1 MSKLVT
7 ITSFPIRCV
16 GLHLSFCIKNC
27 NFRIKIQVK
36 DEAGLAATPRLF
48 DPQLDTHTRL
58 AVVCH
63 MDILFKGIASHV
75 ERFVPVSNRYH
86 TSLVCLMQNGLHTYL
101 KGQFQEIFDNFV
113 CA

>member
-1 MSKLVT
+1 M
-7 ITSFPIRCV
+7 C
-16 GLHLSFCIKNC
+16 
-27 NFRIKIQVK
+27 RIAPLLLYKIFFFIIIQVK
-36 DEAGLAATPRLF
+36 DEAALAATLRLF